1 MENRAFILHFGKID
15 NKKNRNL
22 CLFTT
27 AAAIDDRQPVDEQIV
42 EKKSRSPIAAVAHS
56 SQVALSENSCT
67 TAGSLKTKMMSAY
80 MTPILTVQ
88 RPSFARSRSALD
100 EIASRFGFTRG

>member
-1 MENRAFILHFGKID
+1 MLYFGKMN
-15 NKKNRNL
+15 NKKCRNL

-27 AAAIDDRQPVDEQIV
+27 AVAIDDRQPVDEQIV
-42 EKKSRSPIAAVAHS
+42 DEKE
-56 SQVALSENSCT
+56 LSENSCT

-80 MTPILTVQ
+80 MTPILTAQ
-88 RPSFARSRSALD
+88 RPSFARSRSALG

>member
-1 MENRAFILHFGKID
+1 MENRAFMLYFGKMN
-15 NKKNRNL
+15 NKKCQNL
-22 CLFTT
+22 CLF
-27 AAAIDDRQPVDEQIV
+27 
-42 EKKSRSPIAAVAHS
+42 
-56 SQVALSENSCT
+56 T